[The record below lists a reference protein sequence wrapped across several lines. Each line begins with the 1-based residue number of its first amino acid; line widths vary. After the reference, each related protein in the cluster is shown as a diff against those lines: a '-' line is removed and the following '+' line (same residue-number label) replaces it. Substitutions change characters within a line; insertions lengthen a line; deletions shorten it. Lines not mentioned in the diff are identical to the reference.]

1 MKNITP
7 KEFLL
12 VFFLAVFT
20 RYMFSIFSGVDNFAG
35 PDNWRYLQQSVRIL
49 QGNFNLEEKL
59 FITAPLFPYI
69 LALFKWLFASKYV
82 LALEAFQIIL
92 SGVSVIFLMLSSK
105 LIFRNYYITLLTG
118 LVYSV
123 YPVTL
128 YYAHQF
134 SQESI
139 FQSLFIISIY
149 YFLLYMD
156 KGRLNSLIKFSLI
169 FSLALL
175 TKSIILLI
183 FPFLMLSV
191 LIKFSLTKKT
201 VGHVFSCAA
210 ILLLMTFPY
219 GAYNKLVNGSYVIAS
234 SGQGGHFL
242 TGHND
247 DFYTYIANP
256 PPRDSK
262 EYRRLNIM
270 EFKIFD
276 ELKPIIEGKNHKF
289 QQDTYLKA
297 GIKWSLDNPK
307 KVFEMAW
314 VNFRNFIMP
323 GFNILHHP
331 FNMWLLT
338 FMISLP
344 IFIFAYVEIIRNL
357 FTNYK
362 SHLTIVSIFSGM
374 LSVAIIFYTY
384 NRYRTVT
391 IEPYYVMYA
400 CSFMVYFFQE
410 KFKFFTA
417 TKTSTENLLQSQQ

>member
-7 KEFLL
+7 QRFALI
-12 VFFLAVFT
+12 FFLAVFV

-35 PDNWRYLQQSVRIL
+35 PDNFRYLEQSDRIL
-49 QGNFNLEEKL
+49 EGDFNLEEKL
-59 FITAPLFPYI
+59 FITAPLFPYT
-69 LALFKWLFASKYV
+69 LALFKLLFASKYV
-82 LALEAFQIIL
+82 FVLEAFQIIL
-92 SGVSVIFLMLSSK
+92 SGVSVIFLMLSSN
-105 LIFRNYYITLLTG
+105 LIFRNSYITLLTG
-118 LVYSV
+118 VAYSI

-149 YFLLYMD
+149 YFLVYME
-156 KGRLNSLIKFSLI
+156 KGRINSLLKFSLI
-169 FSLALL
+169 FSLSLL

-191 LIKFSLTKKT
+191 LIKFRLTKKT
-201 VGHVFSCAA
+201 VGHIISCVA

-219 GAYNKLVNGSYVIAS
+219 GAYNKVVNGSYVIAS

-242 TGHND
+242 TGHNN
-247 DFYTYIANP
+247 DFYIYVTNP
-256 PPRDSK
+256 PPRDSS
-262 EYRRLNIM
+262 EYRRLRNM
-270 EFKIFD
+270 DYKIFD
-276 ELKPIIEGKNHKF
+276 QLDPIIEGKNHKF
-289 QQDTYLKA
+289 QQDIYLQA
-297 GIKWSLDNPK
+297 GIKWSLENPK
-307 KVFEMAW
+307 KFLELVW
-314 VNFRNFIMP
+314 INVRNFIMP

-357 FTNYK
+357 FVNYK
-362 SHLTIVSIFSGM
+362 SHLTTLSIFSGM
-374 LSVAIIFYTY
+374 LSVAIIFYAY
-384 NRYRTVT
+384 NRYRVTT

-400 CSFMVYFFQE
+400 SSFIVYFLQE
-410 KFKFFTA
+410 KFK
-417 TKTSTENLLQSQQ
+417 LLAEKEPTR